1 MSAPGI
7 MPPDKHASRI
17 VGELTR
23 LLLAERLA
31 DSDRL
36 NGIVDRSADGNPK
49 AQRRLVERLK
59 RQRTRALLYI
69 HLDPGKRGRF
79 VLTTVEFVGYDSDRG
94 EAINPTDPVPER
106 PWLAVLFARQE
117 GKGQGKYDCETGV
130 IALIAHHAL
139 QRLVQR
145 FDARTADDLASAAR
159 LVWSVIWQAAGKGN
173 VGLDALYDPPPQ
185 GWRIP
190 FGDGGAL
197 VLGRH
202 DGRKTL
208 VLKTVVDDAEPTPEK
223 TAHIGAAP

>member
-1 MSAPGI
+1 MNARTSVPQILTPDGV
-7 MPPDKHASRI
+7 MPPDKHASRV

-31 DSDRL
+31 DSDHL
-36 NGIVDRSADGNPK
+36 NGVIDRSADGNPK

-59 RQRTRALLYI
+59 HQRTRALLHI

-79 VLTTVEFVGYDSDRG
+79 VFTTVEFVGYDSDRG
-94 EAINPTDPVPER
+94 ETINLDDPVPER

-117 GKGQGKYDCETGV
+117 GKGRGDYDCETG
-130 IALIAHHAL
+130 ILALITHHAL

-145 FDARTADDLASAAR
+145 FEARTADDLANAAR
-159 LVWSVIWQAAGKGN
+159 LVWKVIWQAAGKGD

-197 VLGRH
+197 VLGAH
-202 DGRKTL
+202 SGRKTL
-208 VLKTVVDDAEPTPEK
+208 VLKTVVDDAE
-223 TAHIGAAP
+223 AA